1 MDADVFALGDEIL
14 SRLSHFRSYD
24 DLAFALSI
32 LAERNNAIDFAD
44 DGELLGLACFEEL
57 CNPRKSSRNAF
68 GLGRLWGVLGK
79 NVARVNRLPALQ
91 FSMSP
96 HGQGI
101 TSSYHTGKPR
111 GLSPNM

>member
-44 DGELLGLACFEEL
+44 DGQLLALACFEEF
-57 CNPRKSSRNAF
+57 CNPRKSSRNIF
-68 GLGRLWGVLGK
+68 SLCRFSWDLGQY
-79 NVARVNRLPALQ
+79 VARVNRLPVLHVAL
-91 FSMSP
+91 SP
-96 HGQGI
+96 HWQEI
-101 TSSYHTGKPR
+101 TSF
-111 GLSPNM
+111 

>member
-57 CNPRKSSRNAF
+57 CNPRKSSRNVF
-68 GLGRLWGVLGK
+68 GLGRLSGDLGQY
-79 NVARVNRLPALQ
+79 VARVNRLPVLHVD
-91 FSMSP
+91 MSP
-96 HGQGI
+96 HRQEI
-101 TSSYHTGKPR
+101 TSF
-111 GLSPNM
+111 